1 MSHPLIKFEKRI
13 GVNDLFGSLTMKGD
27 EESLYKPDNTPCS
40 QKVCMLSHPY
50 IHYALLQ
57 SGRRNSTALTGRCEK
72 GANFGPTN

>member
-1 MSHPLIKFEKRI
+1 MPHPLFRLERRI
-13 GVNDLFGSLTMKGD
+13 GVNGLFGSLTLKRD
-27 EESLYKPDNTPCS
+27 EESLYKPDNTSLS

-72 GANFGPTN
+72 GAHLGPTN